1 MTYFAG
7 LDVSIEVTSVCVVD
21 GKGTI
26 VREAKVA
33 SSPAAISRWLGD
45 TGLRVARVGLEAGP
59 LAPWLYRGLL
69 AAGLPAVC
77 IETRRMKAF
86 AAASP
91 VKTDRKDARLIAQ
104 AIRAGLF
111 RAVHV
116 KSEDSQALR
125 TLLRHRWTLLRRRRD
140 LENEMRGTLKGFGL
154 KLGKVAAKRFA
165 ARLRELVAGDE
176 KLAVMFAP
184 MLRARAALL
193 REEKVLHRMVLDA
206 ARQDPVCRHL
216 MTAQGVGPITA
227 LAYRSGIDL
236 PARFGKSR
244 GVGAY
249 LGLTPRK
256 NSPPAR
262 SIAAAGS
269 VNAATPCCAA
279 CYSRRR

>member
-7 LDVSIEVTSVCVVD
+7 LDVSMEVTSVCVVD

-111 RAVHV
+111 RAVHI

-140 LENEMRGTLKGFGL
+140 LENACACRVEFDRVRRTISKTTP
-154 KLGKVAAKRFA
+154 
-165 ARLRELVAGDE
+165 
-176 KLAVMFAP
+176 LASKPLF
-184 MLRARAALL
+184 LI
-193 REEKVLHRMVLDA
+193 
-206 ARQDPVCRHL
+206 L
-216 MTAQGVGPITA
+216 MTGGLELGNASCRRDFA
-227 LAYRSGIDL
+227 
-236 PARFGKSR
+236 KS
-244 GVGAY
+244 
-249 LGLTPRK
+249 
-256 NSPPAR
+256 
-262 SIAAAGS
+262 
-269 VNAATPCCAA
+269 
-279 CYSRRR
+279 YSTSMTLE